1 MLMLRSPIR
10 QSHDPACL
18 RVSRS
23 LGPLHRLGRVPPA
36 ICSQGQVTTD
46 ICRGCRVS
54 RPTRKPTRHAD
65 AATARWVQSK
75 LAEDLRRSA
84 SCCCCYYSSGCCS
97 ADSWWRLLCSMR
109 VSLAGFSHLV

>member
-65 AATARWVQSK
+65 AATARWVQWEQVGGGFAQK
-75 LAEDLRRSA
+75 RVVLLLLLQQ
-84 SCCCCYYSSGCCS
+84 
-97 ADSWWRLLCSMR
+97 RLLF
-109 VSLAGFSHLV
+109 G